1 MIVTLSDIM
10 RINLSASVDGQVLM
24 AMLPFGVIGRT
35 QSYFG
40 GLPVLAEITHHQL
53 IVATALASES
63 SLFFAG
69 LLHDVLKPLLH
80 FEKGEKGWRWKHLYD
95 VKAGDEL
102 VNIDDVLSA
111 SQLPSHTDIGYIID
125 IIKHHHDRGA
135 ETLNPIS
142 YVESRSKLGLPVIE
156 ATLLPRKELERM
168 GLHVCVEASGLKH
181 PYHFF
186 VLNLLYQGLKYRLNK
201 VYGELFS
208 KHGVNEFVVDYFFGE
223 EKAPEIRHQGST
235 LFISYFIPSEA
246 YKGLHVMHKYGP
258 DLSFSMASKNGIVNL
273 EFGWSDILTFIIP
286 YIDKRGA
293 RYRITCIIPGS
304 VKRDENNTVIENQEA
319 INGFRETTRRVLEE
333 VISEIE
339 REIGNKDPYGTVIV
353 DYLEGKEQ
361 GEYSCL
367 FCGRKTAREVRLDRD
382 NFLPDNFTD
391 YHRVSFLAESRRL
404 SICPIC
410 HVGFIFEKNI
420 AKKYSYWPSFLLAL
434 PAEPVSVKLSRDFKL
449 RFTEPPINVSE
460 GIVPSILGLSTLQ
473 LLSHAWYLSL
483 LKETSLASANLLWLR
498 GYSIRDQKSVNEL
511 HLRYMVS
518 RRALLYPLEVKIRP
532 RALISSYSGRG
543 RSKKFIL
550 NTDIVGG
557 QLLWKGSEH
566 DLTEEQLDALEP
578 LLEELAKA
586 NIRSQRKIYS
596 RVVDLYGLR

>member
-1 MIVTLSDIM
+1 
-10 RINLSASVDGQVLM
+10 
-24 AMLPFGVIGRT
+24 MLPFGVIGRT
-35 QSYFG
+35 QRYFG

-80 FEKGEKGWRWKHLYD
+80 FEKSKKGWRWKHLYD
-95 VKAGDEL
+95 VKAGNEL
-102 VNIDDVLSA
+102 VGIDQVLSA
-111 SQLPSHTDIGYIID
+111 SQLPSHMDIGYVID
-125 IIKHHHDRGA
+125 IIKYHHDRGA

-142 YVESRSKLGLPVIE
+142 YVESRNKLGLPVIE
-156 ATLLPRKELERM
+156 ASLLPKKELERM

-208 KHGVNEFVVDYFFGE
+208 KHRVNRLVVDYFFGE
-223 EKAPEIRHQGST
+223 ERPPEIRYQEDI

-246 YKGLHVMHKYGP
+246 YKGLHVRHEYGS
-258 DLSFSMASKNGIVNL
+258 DLSFNMAFKNEIVNL

-286 YIDKRGA
+286 YIDKKGV
-293 RYRITCIIPGS
+293 RYRITCVIPGS
-304 VKRDENNTVIENQEA
+304 VKRDENNIIENQEA
-319 INGFRETTRRVLEE
+319 INGFRETTHGTLEK

-339 REIGNKDPYGTVIV
+339 KEIGNENPYGTMIV
-353 DYLEGKEQ
+353 DYLEGKEE
-361 GEYSCL
+361 GEYICL
-367 FCGRKTAREVRLDRD
+367 FCGKKTDKEVKLDRD
-382 NFLPDNFTD
+382 NFLPDRFTD
-391 YHRVSFLAESRRL
+391 YHRVSFLAESYRL
-404 SICPIC
+404 SVCPIC
-410 HVGFIFEKNI
+410 HIGFTFEKNI
-420 AKKYSYWPSFLLAL
+420 AKKYNYRPSSLLAL
-434 PAEPVSVKLSRDFKL
+434 PAEPVSVKLSGDFKL

-483 LKETSLASANLLWLR
+483 LKETSLASANLPWLR
-498 GYSIRDQKSVNEL
+498 GYNIRDQKSVNEL
-511 HLRYMVS
+511 HLRYMIS

-532 RALISSYSGRG
+532 KALVSSYNGRG
-543 RSKKFIL
+543 RSKKFVL
-550 NTDIVGG
+550 NTDIVEGH
-557 QLLWKGSEH
+557 LLWKGSEH

-586 NIRSQRKIYS
+586 NIGRQRKIYS
-596 RVVDLYGLR
+596 RVVNLYGLR